1 MKKQGINHVQANG
14 TPPPLLRD
22 AATAAIT
29 QLLDN
34 LEGEPCSDLHTLVLS
49 QVEEPLLNAI
59 MAYTQGNQSKAA
71 AMLGLNRGTL
81 RSKLKKYGLLATP
94 D

>member
-1 MKKQGINHVQANG
+1 MSAENVHQDSNDDV
-14 TPPPLLRD
+14 TPPLLRD

-34 LEGEPCSDLHTLVLS
+34 LDGEQCVDLHTLVLS
-49 QVEEPLLNAI
+49 QVEEPLLRAI
-59 MAYTQGNQSKAA
+59 LEYTQGNQSKAA

-81 RSKLKKYGLLATP
+81 RSKLRKYGLSAQQ